1 MSVATPSHRCRE
13 CGAEMDL
20 VDAWSTKSP
29 PLIGRTIEYAEY
41 RCPECG
47 HDALLERSPGDEDWR
62 PS

>member
-1 MSVATPSHRCRE
+1 MPVATPSHACQA

-29 PLIGRTIEYAEY
+29 PLIGRTTENAEY
-41 RCPECG
+41 RCPDCG
-47 HDALLERSPGDEDWR
+47 HDALLERGPDDAESQ